1 MVRLPNANYKFT
13 DKKIPPLS
21 VMSAV
26 LSMVSLIALIILF
39 FFSFNVGGEVPEKVG
54 TTSLLCAVFSLTAIG
69 FSIRTYFQKNVFHIL
84 AHVGLGIGMLN
95 LFYLMY
101 VYGLGIMA

>member
-1 MVRLPNANYKFT
+1 MVNLPKANYKFT

-26 LSMVSLIALIILF
+26 LSTVALIALVVLF
-39 FFSFNVGGEVPEKVG
+39 FFSYNVGGDVPVKTG
-54 TTSLLCAVFSLTAIG
+54 TTSLLCAIFSLTAIG
-69 FSIRTYFQKNVFHIL
+69 FSIRTYFQKNVFHVL
-84 AHVGLGIGMLN
+84 SHVGLGIGMIN

-101 VYGLGIMA
+101 IYGLGIMA